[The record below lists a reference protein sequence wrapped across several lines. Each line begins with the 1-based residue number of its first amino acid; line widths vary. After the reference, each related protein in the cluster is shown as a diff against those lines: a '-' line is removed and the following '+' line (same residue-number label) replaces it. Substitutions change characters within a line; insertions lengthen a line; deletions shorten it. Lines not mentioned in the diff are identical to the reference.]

1 MTFSAAGATP
11 AKGWSVSSLS
21 PGTAETTRSHGTHQ
35 LSWLCQILQ
44 GNYMNE
50 TQARGENQGIS
61 SPDQEGGKE
70 EAHPDGRA
78 FAHLFRMN
86 DST

>member
-1 MTFSAAGATP
+1 M
-11 AKGWSVSSLS
+11 
-21 PGTAETTRSHGTHQ
+21 GTHQ
-35 LSWLCQILQ
+35 LSWLSQILQ

-50 TQARGENQGIS
+50 TQARGENQGIP

-78 FAHLFRMN
+78 FARLFRM
-86 DST
+86 DGSTRGKV

>member
-1 MTFSAAGATP
+1 M
-11 AKGWSVSSLS
+11 SSLS
-21 PGTAETTRSHGTHQ
+21 PGTAETTQSHGTHQ

-70 EAHPDGRA
+70 EAYLDGRA
-78 FAHLFRMN
+78 FAHRFRMK